1 MSTGASCNMRKVNRW
16 KQKLTE
22 EMKTVVTLL
31 PYICPVHINVYI
43 YIHTNTDIYKTS
55 EQTLKSTG
63 L

>member
-1 MSTGASCNMRKVNRW
+1 MRKVNRW